1 MENKNTTT
9 PIEENVTN
17 ETVVDKA
24 EPIVVNATIKETH
37 LGFDKDKNIVL
48 LLGLEGD
55 GWTAP
60 FGTSF
65 GNENIKPFM
74 ANFMEELFSVLS
86 INEWHELKGLNV
98 RVVIA
103 ENRIAKIGHIVR
115 NAWVDFNEIIEAILS
130 NAKNDAPAPIE
141 E

>member
-1 MENKNTTT
+1 MENKNITT
-9 PIEENVTN
+9 PIE
-17 ETVVDKA
+17 K
-24 EPIVVNATIKETH
+24 NATIKETH

-60 FGTSF
+60 FGISF
-65 GNENIKPFM
+65 DNENIKPFM
-74 ANFMEELFSVLS
+74 ANFMEEILSVLS
-86 INEWHELKGLNV
+86 INEWCELKGLNV

-103 ENRIAKIGHIVR
+103 ENRIAKIGHIVK
-115 NAWVDFNEIIEAILS
+115 NAWIDFNEIVETILS
-130 NAKNDAPAPIE
+130 NAKNDAPTPIE

>member
-1 MENKNTTT
+1 MENKNTT
-9 PIEENVTN
+9 PIEENVTT

-24 EPIVVNATIKETH
+24 EPIIVNATIKETH

-48 LLGLEGD
+48 LLGFEGY

-65 GNENIKPFM
+65 GNEHIKPFM
-74 ANFMEELFSVLS
+74 ANFMEELFCVLS

-98 RVVIA
+98 RVAIV

-115 NAWVDFNEIIEAILS
+115 NAWLDFNELIEDILS